1 MPDQKGRHSGTQTG
15 RGAPIPALLL
25 LDAERRIL
33 SATETAA
40 NLLQTT
46 VQDLVGR
53 RFDEV
58 AEHHRAASGGID
70 AFVLR
75 RDVIPGI
82 HLALLRTAAGTAADH
97 ADSRTEN

>member
-1 MPDQKGRHSGTQTG
+1 MPDQKGRDSGMQSG
-15 RGAPIPALLL
+15 GDRPIPALLL

-40 NLLQTT
+40 RVLHTT
-46 VQDLVGR
+46 VQDLAGR

-58 AEHHRAASGGID
+58 AEQHRAASGGRD
-70 AFVLR
+70 DFVLR

-82 HLALLRTAAGTAADH
+82 HLALLRTAGDTTD
-97 ADSRTEN
+97 D

>member
-1 MPDQKGRHSGTQTG
+1 MQTG
-15 RGAPIPALLL
+15 PGDPIPALLV

-40 NLLQTT
+40 TVLHTT
-46 VQDLVGR
+46 VNDLVGR

-58 AEHHRAASGGID
+58 AEEHGAATGGID
-70 AFVLR
+70 DFVLR

-82 HLALLRTAAGTAADH
+82 HLALLRTTRGTATD
-97 ADSRTEN
+97 

>member
-1 MPDQKGRHSGTQTG
+1 MQTG
-15 RGAPIPALLL
+15 HRAPIPALLL

-40 NLLQTT
+40 HVLHTT

-58 AEHHRAASGGID
+58 AEQHRAATGGAD
-70 AFVLR
+70 EFVLR

-82 HLALLRTAAGTAADH
+82 HLALLRTAGSPLA
-97 ADSRTEN
+97 E